1 MSSAP
6 GAGRRSAGASDRREA
21 GTGRSER
28 DKRKSRLPL
37 VLVVEDDAGLRRIIR
52 RSLELSDFRVLEA
65 QDGATALDLASTE
78 DLAMILL
85 DINLPA
91 MDGLTVCK
99 RVREF
104 SSVYIMMITALG
116 REEQIVRG
124 LDAGADDYLAKPFG
138 IDQLLARMR
147 AVLRR
152 TRLPEQPTESS
163 TYEYEGLSVDLAWHR
178 VTVDG
183 QDVAL
188 TPTEYRLLACLVGNA
203 GLVLTQ
209 QQLLQKVWGEEYT
222 DERHILHVNIGR
234 LRRKIEADP
243 EQPRYVLTKTNIGY
257 FMPRP

>member
-6 GAGRRSAGASDRREA
+6 GAGRRNTAAGGRA
-21 GTGRSER
+21 TGGSVRSER
-28 DKRKSRLPL
+28 ERRKSRLPL

-65 QDGATALDLASTE
+65 QDGASALELASSE
-78 DLAMILL
+78 DLALILL

-104 SSVYIMMITALG
+104 SAVYIMMITALG

-138 IDQLLARMR
+138 IDQLLARIR

-152 TRLPEQPTESS
+152 TRLPERPSESAM
-163 TYEYEGLSVDLAWHR
+163 YEYEGLTVDLAWHR

-183 QDVAL
+183 QDVPL
-188 TPTEYRLLACLVGNA
+188 TPTEYRLLACLVANA

-209 QQLLQKVWGEEYT
+209 QQLLHKVWGEEYA

-257 FMPRP
+257 FVPRP

>member
-1 MSSAP
+1 
-6 GAGRRSAGASDRREA
+6 
-21 GTGRSER
+21 
-28 DKRKSRLPL
+28 
-37 VLVVEDDAGLRRIIR
+37 
-52 RSLELSDFRVLEA
+52 
-65 QDGATALDLASTE
+65 
-78 DLAMILL
+78 MILL

-104 SSVYIMMITALG
+104 SSVPIMMITALG

-138 IDQLLARMR
+138 TDQLLARMR

-152 TRLPEQPTESS
+152 TRMPDQPTESS

-178 VTVDG
+178 VTVNG

-188 TPTEYRLLACLVGNA
+188 TPTEYRLLACLVANA

-209 QQLLQKVWGEEYT
+209 QQLLNMVWGEEYT

-234 LRRKIEADP
+234 LRRKLEVDP

-257 FMPRP
+257 FVPRP